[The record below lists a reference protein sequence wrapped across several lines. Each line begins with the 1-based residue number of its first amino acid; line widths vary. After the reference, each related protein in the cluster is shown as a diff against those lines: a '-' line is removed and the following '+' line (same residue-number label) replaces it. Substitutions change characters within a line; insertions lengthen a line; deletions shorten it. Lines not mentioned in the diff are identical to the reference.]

1 MHLLYNLGIRLY
13 GLSIRFASLFNAKAR
28 LWVQGRRFWR
38 SDLMKHVS
46 ELENGFWFHCAS
58 LGEFEQGRPLME
70 ALKQQYPKTPLIVTF
85 FSPSGY
91 EIRKKYPLADYV
103 CYLPLDTP
111 ENARFFVKH
120 LNPKAVFFVKYEFWT
135 NFLKQVKLR
144 RCPLY
149 LISGNFRRDQIFFTK
164 KNPFYKLALRCFTHF
179 FVQNEASQDLL
190 NSIGFSNV
198 SVCGDTRFDRVHQNA
213 QCVQQNDVLQDFIN
227 GEEVF
232 VLGSTWPIEH
242 QMIIPK
248 INDGTIKEKV
258 IIAPHEVDSKS
269 IKEIEAALTVP
280 NFRYSHHDEY
290 KTLAHKRVLIL
301 DGVGMLANVYAVGNT
316 AYVGGA
322 FGKGLHNILEPAIF
336 GLPVIF
342 GPNYQKFPEGQE
354 FMDVGIG
361 FSIKNIGEFLNK
373 KAFIADNHVGLKN
386 ATLAFMKSK
395 TGATKLII
403 NRLAKDLETQLS
415 A

>member
-1 MHLLYNLGIRLY
+1 MHLLYNIGIVLY
-13 GLSIRFASLFNAKAR
+13 GFSIRFASLFNPKAK

-38 SDLMKHVS
+38 NDLRKIAPQI
-46 ELENGFWFHCAS
+46 ENGFWFHCAS

-70 ALKQQYPKTPLIVTF
+70 ALKKQYPNTPLIVSF

-91 EIRKKYPLADYV
+91 EIRKKYALADYV

-111 ENARFFVKH
+111 GNARFFVNLLK
-120 LNPKAVFFVKYEFWT
+120 PKAVFFVKYEFWT

-144 RCPLY
+144 RRPLY
-149 LISGNFRRDQIFFTK
+149 LISGNFRSDQRFFTK
-164 KNPFYKLALRCFTHF
+164 KNPFYRLALRCFSHF
-179 FVQNEASQDLL
+179 FVQNECSEDLL
-190 NSIGFSNV
+190 QGIGFKNV
-198 SVCGDTRFDRVHQNA
+198 SVCGDTRFDRVHENA
-213 QCVQQNDVLQDFIN
+213 KCVKQNDVLQDFIN
-227 GEEVF
+227 GEDVF
-232 VLGSTWPIEH
+232 ILGSTWPFEH
-242 QMIIPK
+242 QMILPK

-269 IKEIEAALTVP
+269 IKEIEAALSVP

-301 DGVGMLANVYAVGNT
+301 DGIGMLANVYAVGHS

-322 FGKGLHNILEPAIF
+322 FGKGLHNILEPAVY

-342 GPNYQKFPEGQE
+342 GPHYEKFPEGQE
-354 FMDVGIG
+354 FIDTGIG
-361 FSIKNIGEFLNK
+361 FSVKNVDEFLEK
-373 KAFIADNHVGLKN
+373 KNFIAENHNGLKN
-386 ATLAFMKSK
+386 ATMAFMQRK

-403 NRLAKDLETQLS
+403 NRLAKDLEMHLS
-415 A
+415 V